1 MVAADI
7 LGLKVGAEK
16 EEIENGKCPE
26 FVTIPPPPPETSL
39 DSAVG
44 FLLLCWALLPLLV
57 YILLVCFFCCFPP
70 VRLC

>member
-1 MVAADI
+1 M
-7 LGLKVGAEK
+7 GLKVGAKK

-26 FVTIPPPPPETSL
+26 FVTILPPPPPETSL

-44 FLLLCWALLPLLV
+44 FLLLCWALPLLV